1 MLGFS
6 AGHHSSVAPAI
17 RSKSTNSVGE
27 NDMKFNYGSGSAIF
41 VFIIA
46 LVGVG
51 GWVANIVKLIN
62 TGFVIAEWGGLE
74 VARIIGIF
82 VAPLGSILGFF

>member
-1 MLGFS
+1 
-6 AGHHSSVAPAI
+6 
-17 RSKSTNSVGE
+17 
-27 NDMKFNYGSGSAIF
+27 MKFNYGSGSAIF

-46 LVGVG
+46 LIGVG
-51 GWVANIVKLIN
+51 GWVANIIKLIN
-62 TGFVIAEWGGLE
+62 TSFVIAEWGGLE